1 MFARVT
7 YVQAPE
13 GEGSLADKIDEG
25 LKIWYQNVLPTTS
38 AREGFQGVLSLVNHE
53 TGQAL
58 SVTLWEGDEEM
69 LKSTEAEYH
78 KQALERF
85 GEFFEGVH
93 DPDNFEVN
101 LYKGPI
107 YQSDEG
113 GPGLDIFKQTQAEAS

>member
-25 LKIWYQNVLPTTS
+25 LKIWYQNVLPITS

-101 LYKGPI
+101 LYKGAI
-107 YQSDEG
+107 YTSEEG
-113 GPGLDIFKQTQAEAS
+113 GPGLEIARQVEAEN